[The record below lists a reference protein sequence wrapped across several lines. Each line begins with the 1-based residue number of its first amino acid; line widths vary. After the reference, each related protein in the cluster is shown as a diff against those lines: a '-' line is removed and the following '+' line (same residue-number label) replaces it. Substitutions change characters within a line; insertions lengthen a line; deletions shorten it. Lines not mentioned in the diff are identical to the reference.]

1 MILLVTLLI
10 VSAALLALLQLPE
23 SRDLITSRLTSAFNE
38 SFEGEIHV
46 ERLGGFLP
54 FHAELYRVDLF
65 APGSDPDPVLQG
77 GRMMIDL
84 NLWALLRTR
93 LTIPALARQPT
104 RIRLVRDPQAEGYTL
119 ESAFR
124 RAGRERPRAVAI
136 V

>member
-65 APGSDPDPVLQG
+65 APGSDPDPVLQVED
-77 GRMMIDL
+77 RKS
-84 NLWALLRTR
+84 TR
-93 LTIPALARQPT
+93 LN
-104 RIRLVRDPQAEGYTL
+104 
-119 ESAFR
+119 SSH
-124 RAGRERPRAVAI
+124 VAI
-136 V
+136 SYAVFCLKKKK